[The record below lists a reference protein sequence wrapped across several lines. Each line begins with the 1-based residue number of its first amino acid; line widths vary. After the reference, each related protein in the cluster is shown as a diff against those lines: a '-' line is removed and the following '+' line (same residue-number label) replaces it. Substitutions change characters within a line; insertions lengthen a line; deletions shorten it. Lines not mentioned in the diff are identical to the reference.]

1 MSGFSSVSF
10 YLTSVISPI
19 VMEGDICEWLVRSG
33 ILAMAK
39 HLQVMLSEARCRPES
54 RSLNCLVRF
63 SKNKPQAQIKILSHG
78 FALIAPLF
86 PWLCDIRPL
95 LFGQSG
101 MLISHPV
108 GEEDRLWKD
117 GVVTQGLLYQKRWN
131 PVVMSFSH
139 EQSWSSP
146 SLRSVIFLSWIMIIV
161 VDGLHFLIT
170 RLSHV

>member
-10 YLTSVISPI
+10 YLTSVISPV

-54 RSLNCLVRF
+54 RSLICLLRF
-63 SKNKPQAQIKILSHG
+63 SKNKPQAQIKILSLG

-86 PWLCDIRPL
+86 PWLCNIRL
-95 LFGQSG
+95 LPFGQSY
-101 MLISHPV
+101 PV
-108 GEEDRLWKD
+108 GGEDRRWKD

-139 EQSWSSP
+139 KQSWSSP
-146 SLRSVIFLSWIMIIV
+146 LLHSVIFLSWIMIIAIDV
-161 VDGLHFLIT
+161 LHFLIT